1 MDERTDEHVD
11 SNSEPDRISIE
22 LSGRRTALSLQRTRM
37 AADRTLMAVIRTSL
51 SLIGFGF
58 TIFQVFQK
66 LHEAQLL
73 KRAQAPRNFGE
84 ALVLLGIAALVIGIV
99 YHGRFMLALRRE
111 RRQLNADGLVP
122 AESRFPVS
130 QTLIIALLLL
140 LLGLAAIVSMVF
152 SVGPFGD

>member
-1 MDERTDEHVD
+1 MNDTPDTQVT
-11 SNSEPDRISIE
+11 SNSEPDRISVE
-22 LSGRRTALSLQRTRM
+22 LSLHRTGLSFQRTRM

-58 TIFQVFQK
+58 TIYQVFQK
-66 LHEAQLL
+66 LHEAELL

-84 ALVLLGIAALVIGIV
+84 ALVLLGIAALVIGIL

-111 RRQLNADGLVP
+111 RHELAAVGLMRG
-122 AESRFPVS
+122 ESGFPVS

-152 SVGPFGD
+152 NVGPFD